1 MIEKDYRMDEELT
14 RFEQDLRSLTPK
26 PCSATASV
34 PTMPLIHNNGLN
46 SHIGIGVATDHQ
58 SSSWSFTNRSW
69 FKTVAVSWATGLAA
83 GLLVSAIWTKLMEEE
98 TSNNEPSL
106 LTENNF
112 AAGVSEPN
120 TPLSVS
126 QNSTSKTTSR
136 QQSLS
141 PQPFTTQSL
150 STQRGIVRNIRN
162 APTHFPDH
170 EILHP
175 FMALNNVNW
184 NAGILPHSKRPTAVQ
199 SGTKKASEQA
209 NAPGAASGD
218 SQKSIP
224 VSIPKTQ
231 GQRELLKSLME
242 SDDLISI

>member
-1 MIEKDYRMDEELT
+1 MNEQDYRMDEELS
-14 RFEQDLRSLTPK
+14 RFEQDLKTLTPRH
-26 PCSATASV
+26 CSLAAPV
-34 PTMPLIHNNGLN
+34 PTMPAFHDNRLTPHVDT
-46 SHIGIGVATDHQ
+46 GVGVDHQ
-58 SSSWSFTNRSW
+58 SSSLSFTNRRW
-69 FKTVAVSWATGLAA
+69 LKTVAVSWATGLAA

-106 LTENNF
+106 LTENNS

-120 TPLSVS
+120 TPLSIS

-141 PQPFTTQSL
+141 TEPITTKSS
-150 STQRGIVRNIRN
+150 STQRGFVRNMRY
-162 APTHFPDH
+162 APTHFPDE

-199 SGTKKASEQA
+199 SGTKQASEQG

-218 SQKSIP
+218 SQQSIP
-224 VSIPKTQ
+224 VSIPKPQ

>member
-1 MIEKDYRMDEELT
+1 MSEKDYRMDEELT
-14 RFEQDLRSLTPK
+14 RFEQDLKSLTPRH
-26 PCSATASV
+26 CSAAASV
-34 PTMPLIHNNGLN
+34 PTMPAFHDNRLT
-46 SHIGIGVATDHQ
+46 SRVDTRVGIDHQ
-58 SSSWSFTNRSW
+58 SSSLSFTNRRW
-69 FKTVAVSWATGLAA
+69 LKTVAVSWATGLAA

-120 TPLSVS
+120 TPLSIS

-150 STQRGIVRNIRN
+150 SIQRGFVRNMRY
-162 APTHFPDH
+162 APTHFPDE

-199 SGTKKASEQA
+199 SGTKQDSEQA

-218 SQKSIP
+218 SQQSIP
-224 VSIPKTQ
+224 VSLPKTQ